1 MSAHARIAILIS
13 VTIGALLSLAP
24 APAAAHVTCGG
35 TITSDVTLEA
45 DLVCDFGSVITV
57 AADRVTVDLG
67 GHTIRGATLV
77 VDGHDRVT
85 VRNGEIPLLI
95 LQNADRN
102 HVIDLVSS
110 ETFGGLQL
118 TDSNRNLIER
128 VTAFTA
134 HGAAVELDRSDR
146 NVIRDSD
153 MRGAESGALFL
164 DAASDRNEVRAST
177 ASASQAPAMAVGGSR
192 NRLSG
197 NTVLAG
203 GGTGDP
209 FAVEAI
215 HIFGGQRNV
224 VAGNDVTSGTDGI
237 LVALAARRTRLV
249 DNSADG
255 SGDDGIDVESP
266 STTLRDNSAD
276 GNGDLG
282 IEAVPGVRDAGGNS
296 ASGNGNPLECLNVV
310 CG

>member
-1 MSAHARIAILIS
+1 MSARARIAILAS
-13 VTIGALLSLAP
+13 VTIGALMWLAP
-24 APAAAHVTCGG
+24 TASAAPVTCDSA
-35 TITSDVTLEA
+35 ITSDATLDA

-67 GHTIRGATLV
+67 GHTIRDAALV

-85 VRNGEIPLLI
+85 IRNGQVPQLL
-95 LQNADRN
+95 LQNGDRN
-102 HVIDLVSS
+102 HVMDVVTTD
-110 ETFGGLQL
+110 TFGVLL
-118 TDSNRNLIER
+118 MMDSNRNLIER

-134 HGAAVELDRSDR
+134 FGAAVQLVRADR
-146 NVIRDSD
+146 NVIRDSS

-164 DAASDRNEVRAST
+164 DAESDRNGVTAST

-203 GGTGDP
+203 GSTGETFP
-209 FAVEAI
+209 AEAI
-215 HIFGGQRNV
+215 AIFGGQRNV
-224 VAGNDVTSGTDGI
+224 VEGNDVLSSTDGI
-237 LVALAARRTRLV
+237 LVALAASRTLLAGNTAH
-249 DNSADG
+249 D